1 MINEINEIWQ
11 NLGRISYNY
20 EPKIISEV
28 LPSGQT
34 IPKLVVKAYPDKD
47 KDFYNQ
53 LLFEE
58 FEDKVYMIREKW
70 ENMQYDIEHGE
81 VNPDIELEGD
91 EKEAE
96 IFGLSISND
105 DKIIGNVY
113 IFWDSLASLLETSHD
128 TAPILNSKG
137 ETKGHITYSLIPK
150 AFDEKGDQLNL
161 NHYENAI
168 SLLNKTLQVEFWIHE
183 AKGLPDKYCNESVWI
198 YNWIDEAGEKFE
210 TRRGE
215 KSK

>member
-1 MINEINEIWQ
+1 MINEINEICQ
-11 NLGRISYNY
+11 NLGRLSYNY
-20 EPKIISEV
+20 EPKIVTEM

-34 IPKLVVKAYPDKD
+34 MPKLVVKAYPDKD

-53 LLFEE
+53 LSFNE

-81 VNPDIELEGD
+81 ITPDNDLEAD

-105 DKIIGNVY
+105 DKLIGNVY
-113 IFWDSLASLLETSHD
+113 IFCDSLASLLETSHD

-137 ETKGHITYSLIPK
+137 ETKGHITYSLTPR
-150 AFDEKGDQLNL
+150 AFDEKGDRLNL
-161 NHYENAI
+161 NHYENVM
-168 SLLNKTLQVEFWIHE
+168 SLLNKTLQVEF
-183 AKGLPDKYCNESVWI
+183 
-198 YNWIDEAGEKFE
+198 
-210 TRRGE
+210 
-215 KSK
+215 

>member
-1 MINEINEIWQ
+1 M
-11 NLGRISYNY
+11 GRISYNY

-53 LLFEE
+53 LSFEE

-81 VNPDIELEGD
+81 VNPDIELEAD

-96 IFGLSISND
+96 VFGLSISND

-113 IFWDSLASLLETSHD
+113 IF
-128 TAPILNSKG
+128 
-137 ETKGHITYSLIPK
+137 
-150 AFDEKGDQLNL
+150 
-161 NHYENAI
+161 
-168 SLLNKTLQVEFWIHE
+168 
-183 AKGLPDKYCNESVWI
+183 
-198 YNWIDEAGEKFE
+198 
-210 TRRGE
+210 
-215 KSK
+215 